1 MHTRQ
6 LRLGDV
12 VDDYCPRER
21 RLSNHVVVA
30 MVEDA
35 IKQTRCSTCDFEHPY
50 KDGKV
55 PPKRKKKDAPS
66 ALFQQVLDG
75 VMEGRVLS
83 PAPALVAPPAA
94 PAPVAPPVVAAA
106 PPPPAPVVAV
116 EEAAPL
122 QPLPPRRKTRVRVVP
137 EEPVAA
143 APAAAAAPVLRGVLR
158 PANGPTA
165 PPQGAEAATLASAAP
180 ATPSSDSVPSPS
192 QESASEPMAVEDPED
207 GPLYRRNLIRATLP
221 RAVGDVPVRQMPT
234 FTIREAAAAR
244 PNKFRP
250 KHRPQGVGMGAGP
263 RQHGGGNQLRQT
275 SGRGPQGGRPAGG
288 KKSGGAPNH
297 SGNQA
302 HGGKNRQGGHG
313 NKRFK

>member
-1 MHTRQ
+1 
-6 LRLGDV
+6 
-12 VDDYCPRER
+12 
-21 RLSNHVVVA
+21 

-55 PPKRKKKDAPS
+55 PPRRKKKDAPS

-83 PAPALVAPPAA
+83 PAPALVAPAAVPA
-94 PAPVAPPVVAAA
+94 PAPVAVPPVAASEVAAV
-106 PPPPAPVVAV
+106 PAVAV

-122 QPLPPRRKTRVRVVP
+122 QPTPVKRKATRTRFVP
-137 EEPVAA
+137 EEPLPAPVAAVPAPVA
-143 APAAAAAPVLRGVLR
+143 APAAPVVRGVLR
-158 PANGPTA
+158 PASSLTASLAAAPGANAASTA
-165 PPQGAEAATLASAAP
+165 PSTASPSSEADPASQDPASA
-180 ATPSSDSVPSPS
+180 
-192 QESASEPMAVEDPED
+192 PMALEDPED

-221 RAVGDVPVRQMPT
+221 RPVGEVPVRQMPT

-250 KHRPQGVGMGAGP
+250 KHRPQGVGMGTGP
-263 RQHGGGNQLRQT
+263 RQHGSGNNQMRQT
-275 SGRGPQGGRPAGG
+275 SGRGPQGARPGVG
-288 KKSGGAPNH
+288 KKTGGAPNH